1 MIDTENSNKKSLKI
15 VKPTKI
21 KWLLTASLIL
31 NLFLISG
38 IVGGAYRLFLSDHT
52 AFGNQQR
59 GLRFAADDLPAE
71 RQHMYRKVLRE
82 ARRDARPLIKS
93 GQDAR
98 SEVRSL
104 LAAPTF
110 DRDAVTTALNK
121 THEADMALRIRIE
134 QSLLDFVEV
143 LTPEERATFA
153 DGLAKQGPLRQA
165 LLRNQHAE
173 TVAMP

>member
-1 MIDTENSNKKSLKI
+1 MVDSPNMN
-15 VKPTKI
+15 VKPRKI

-38 IVGGAYRLFLSDHT
+38 IAAGAYRLFLSDH
-52 AFGNQQR
+52 AVFGNQTAR

-110 DRDAVTTALNK
+110 DREAVTAALNK

-143 LTPEERATFA
+143 LSPEERATFA

-165 LLRNQHAE
+165 LLRNQQADAA
-173 TVAMP
+173 TTP

>member
-1 MIDTENSNKKSLKI
+1 MTDTANT
-15 VKPTKI
+15 KPRKL

-38 IVGGAYRLFLSDHT
+38 IAAGAYRLFLSDH
-52 AFGNQQR
+52 AVFGNQAQR
-59 GLRFAADDLPAE
+59 GLRFAADDLPVE

-98 SEVRSL
+98 SEVRTL

-110 DRDAVTTALNK
+110 DRNAVTAALNK

-134 QSLLDFVEV
+134 QSLLDFVEI
-143 LTPEERATFA
+143 LSPEERATFA

-165 LLRNQHAE
+165 LLRNQQADAA
-173 TVAMP
+173 TTP